1 MSIKANLS
9 IATASLNLPMG
20 YKILGRVPA
29 GFLVGIRKIVLLLVW
44 KSEAA
49 DILETLEGKIVCMMA
64 QRWAN
69 GVEGQ
74 GQMQSVLRS
83 LAAWLFLRPGS
94 TCQPSVCW
102 PQSSQ
107 SLSEEES

>member
-9 IATASLNLPMG
+9 ITTASLNPPMG
-20 YKILGRVPA
+20 YKTLRKVPA
-29 GFLVGIRKIVLLLVW
+29 GFLVDIRKIVLLLAW

-49 DILETLEGKIVCMMA
+49 DILETLEGKTVCMTA

-74 GQMQSVLRS
+74 GQIVVSAQELGGV
-83 LAAWLFLRPGS
+83 AIP
-94 TCQPSVCW
+94 
-102 PQSSQ
+102 
-107 SLSEEES
+107 

>member
-1 MSIKANLS
+1 MSVKANLS
-9 IATASLNLPMG
+9 ITTASLNLPMG
-20 YKILGRVPA
+20 YKILRKVPA
-29 GFLVGIRKIVLLLVW
+29 SFLVEIRKIVLLLVW

-69 GVEGQ
+69 EVEGQ